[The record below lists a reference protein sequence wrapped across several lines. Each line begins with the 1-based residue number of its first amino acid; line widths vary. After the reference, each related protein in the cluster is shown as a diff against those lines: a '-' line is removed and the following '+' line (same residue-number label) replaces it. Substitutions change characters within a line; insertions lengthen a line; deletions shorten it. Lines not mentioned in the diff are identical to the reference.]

1 METQQNPNPD
11 NSKEIRSDLSNEV
24 NQESTESLTEKSV
37 NDSSESNAKLSDLT
51 PEVLVDQLALLLQQ
65 SELPKRQQ
73 VEAYKSAFYKIKQ
86 QAQQTE
92 SESNSESNA
101 DDADVNEQR
110 LKDLL
115 NLFKDKNQKRLEE
128 VEKQQTENLN
138 KKQNLLTKLKE
149 LLSSSDEFGKIS
161 PIFHDIRSEWKEIGS
176 VPESQTGD
184 LQKEYNAL
192 VEQFYDLKQIN
203 DEFREYDFKK
213 NLEAKREL
221 ISEAEK
227 LTQDPDPI
235 HAFRMLQNLH
245 HQWRELGPVARDLR
259 ESIWN
264 EFKTFSTTINRRH
277 QELFEN
283 RKEQE
288 QQNLENKTLL
298 CEEVEGVLQEKASTA
313 NEWDQLT
320 QRILDIQTRWKNIGF
335 APKKD
340 NETIYQRFRKACD
353 EFFQNKSVFFST
365 LRNELQQNLEKK
377 RALLKEAEALKDST
391 DWKKTTDRLI
401 NLQKEWKKVGSVP
414 RKYSNEIWK
423 QFQTACDA
431 FFAKKKEEQGDTF
444 ALEKENL
451 KKKKDII
458 DALTKISDTGNLDEI
473 RDKVNEL
480 TAEWRKVGHVPFK
493 DKEQVYK
500 NYHAALD
507 HIYSNFKIDRNQRR
521 LEGYSA
527 TLDEL
532 DAESDRGTL
541 IGEKNRMTRI
551 MERMKQELQTYT
563 NNLSFLNISSKGGN
577 GLLKEMEHKQSKLKQ
592 DIALME
598 EKIGLI
604 DDKLNSIYDDDDEE

>member
-1 METQQNPNPD
+1 M
-11 NSKEIRSDLSNEV
+11 
-24 NQESTESLTEKSV
+24 
-37 NDSSESNAKLSDLT
+37 
-51 PEVLVDQLALLLQQ
+51 
-65 SELPKRQQ
+65 
-73 VEAYKSAFYKIKQ
+73 
-86 QAQQTE
+86 
-92 SESNSESNA
+92 
-101 DDADVNEQR
+101 
-110 LKDLL
+110 
-115 NLFKDKNQKRLEE
+115 
-128 VEKQQTENLN
+128 
-138 KKQNLLTKLKE
+138 
-149 LLSSSDEFGKIS
+149 
-161 PIFHDIRSEWKEIGS
+161 
-176 VPESQTGD
+176 
-184 LQKEYNAL
+184 
-192 VEQFYDLKQIN
+192 
-203 DEFREYDFKK
+203 
-213 NLEAKREL
+213 
-221 ISEAEK
+221 
-227 LTQDPDPI
+227 
-235 HAFRMLQNLH
+235 
-245 HQWRELGPVARDLR
+245 
-259 ESIWN
+259 
-264 EFKTFSTTINRRH
+264 
-277 QELFEN
+277 
-283 RKEQE
+283 
-288 QQNLENKTLL
+288 

-532 DAESDRGTL
+532 DAENDRGTL

-598 EKIGLI
+598 EKIALI